1 MLTKEDMQTMKAMM
15 EEVVA
20 PIKTDLDGVKS
31 ELSEV
36 KQKVDAVDAKVD
48 AVDAKVDAVDAK
60 VDAVDKRLRKLE
72 IKVEHQINSSLKAT
86 MEGLAGVTEKMHSV
100 LAVENR
106 VETLEHKTSAIEFY
120 IKKQQAQS

>member
-36 KQKVDAVDAKVD
+36 KQ
-48 AVDAKVDAVDAK
+48 KVDAVDAK